1 MSIAQY
7 LRIMWARKW
16 LVLALLLLTALAGT
30 LVTLFVLPKQY
41 TAEASLVVDVRNDPV
56 LGAIAPGMASPAYLA
71 TQVEIL
77 KSDRV
82 AGRVVKMLGVERS
95 PAAVQ
100 QWRDSTDAKI
110 PLDRYFAQLLQ
121 NGLAVE
127 PSRGSNVI
135 NISFT
140 NPDSAFAAA
149 AANAFAQAY
158 MDVSVELRVE
168 PARQSAGWLDQQ
180 TKTLRATL
188 EAAQSR
194 LSKFQQDNGIV
205 ITDERMDQ
213 ETQRLNVL
221 LAQLATAQA
230 EQVDLAT
237 RQRNAGSELSPDV
250 QLAPGV
256 QALKGQLVMA
266 EAKMSEI
273 SAIVGPN
280 HPQRQALE
288 AQIRGLRGQL
298 AAEVHRVSGSSGVAS
313 RSSAQKV
320 AELQALADQQ
330 KKQVLALRAQ
340 RDQMAVLQRDVET
353 AQRAYEGA
361 SQRVTALSLE
371 GQNTQANTRI
381 LSPAVEPYLPARPRV
396 GINIVGSIVGGLLL
410 GAVAAI
416 GLELL
421 NRRVRSPDDL
431 LATAGVPVIGV
442 LQPMDSKR
450 PVFRRLSSGR
460 PAFATAQV
468 RPLLVAPGGR
478 V

>member
-1 MSIAQY
+1 
-7 LRIMWARKW
+7 
-16 LVLALLLLTALAGT
+16 
-30 LVTLFVLPKQY
+30 
-41 TAEASLVVDVRNDPV
+41 
-56 LGAIAPGMASPAYLA
+56 
-71 TQVEIL
+71 
-77 KSDRV
+77 
-82 AGRVVKMLGVERS
+82 
-95 PAAVQ
+95 
-100 QWRDSTDAKI
+100 
-110 PLDRYFAQLLQ
+110 
-121 NGLAVE
+121 
-127 PSRGSNVI
+127 
-135 NISFT
+135 
-140 NPDSAFAAA
+140 
-149 AANAFAQAY
+149 

-180 TKTLRATL
+180 TKALRATL

-230 EQVDLAT
+230 EQVDLAA
-237 RQRNAGSELSPDV
+237 RQRNTGSELSPDV

-266 EAKMSEI
+266 EAKLSEI
-273 SAIVGPN
+273 SANVGPN

-288 AQIRGLRGQL
+288 AQIRGLRAQL
-298 AAEVHRVSGSSGVAS
+298 AAEIRRVSGGSGVAS
-313 RSSAQKV
+313 RSGAQKV
-320 AELQALADQQ
+320 AELQAMADRQ

-340 RDQMAVLQRDVET
+340 HDQMAVLQRDVET

-381 LSPAVEPYLPARPRV
+381 LSPAVEPYMPARPRV
-396 GINIVGSIVGGLLL
+396 GLNIAGAIAGGLLL
-410 GAVAAI
+410 GAAVAL

-460 PAFATAQV
+460 PALVSAQV
-468 RPLLVAPGGR
+468 RPMLVAPGGR

>member
-7 LRIMWARKW
+7 LRIIWARKW
-16 LVLALLLLTALAGT
+16 LVLALLGLTTLIGS
-30 LVTLFVLPKQY
+30 LVTLFVLSKQY
-41 TAEASLVVDVRNDPV
+41 EAEASLVVEVRNDPV
-56 LGAIAPGMASPAYLA
+56 LGALAPGLASPAYLA

-110 PLDRYFAQLLQ
+110 PLDRYFAALLQ
-121 NGLAVE
+121 RGLLVE

-135 NISFT
+135 NITFV
-140 NPDSAFAAA
+140 NPDAAFAAA

-168 PARQSAGWLDQQ
+168 PARQSASFMDEQ
-180 TKTLRATL
+180 TNKLRVAL
-188 EAAQSR
+188 ENAQAR
-194 LSKFQQDNGIV
+194 LSRFQQEKGIV
-205 ITDERMDQ
+205 VTDERMDQ

-230 EQVDLAT
+230 EQVDTAM
-237 RQRNAGSELSPDV
+237 RQRNTGTELSPDV
-250 QLAPGV
+250 QNSPTV
-256 QALKGQLVMA
+256 QSLKAQLVVA

-280 HPQRQALE
+280 HPQRQSLE
-288 AQIRGLRGQL
+288 AQIRELLTQL
-298 AAEVHRVSGSSGVAS
+298 ATEIKRVSGGSSVAN
-313 RSSAQKV
+313 RGSAQKV
-320 AELQALADQQ
+320 AEIQAMVDEQ
-330 KKQVLALRAQ
+330 KKMVLAMRSQ
-340 RDQMAVLQRDVET
+340 RDQMAVLQRDVDN
-353 AQRAYEGA
+353 AQRAYEGV

-371 GQNTQANTRI
+371 GQNTQANVRL
-381 LSPAVEPYLPARPRV
+381 LSPAIEPFTPSRPRV
-396 GINIVGSIVGGLLL
+396 ALNIL
-410 GAVAAI
+410 GAAAAI
-416 GLELL
+416 GLEML

-431 LATAGVPVIGV
+431 VATAGVPVIGV

-460 PAFATAQV
+460 PPLPPV
-468 RPLLVAPGGR
+468 RPLLTAPGAR
-478 V
+478 

>member
-7 LRIMWARKW
+7 LRIIWARKW
-16 LVLALLLLTALAGT
+16 LVLALLGLTTLIGS
-30 LVTLFVLPKQY
+30 LVTLFVLSKQY
-41 TAEASLVVDVRNDPV
+41 EAEASLVVEVRNDPV
-56 LGAIAPGMASPAYLA
+56 LGALAPGLASPAYLA

-110 PLDRYFAQLLQ
+110 PLDRYFAALLQ
-121 NGLAVE
+121 KGLLVE

-135 NISFT
+135 NITFV
-140 NPDSAFAAA
+140 NPDAAFAAA

-168 PARQSAGWLDQQ
+168 PARQSASFMDEQ
-180 TKTLRATL
+180 TNKLRVAL
-188 EAAQSR
+188 ENAQAR
-194 LSKFQQDNGIV
+194 LSRFQQEKGIV
-205 ITDERMDQ
+205 VTDERMDQ

-230 EQVDLAT
+230 EQVDTAM
-237 RQRNAGSELSPDV
+237 RQRNTGTELSPDV
-250 QLAPGV
+250 QNSPTV
-256 QALKGQLVMA
+256 QSLKAQLVVA

-280 HPQRQALE
+280 HPQRQSLE
-288 AQIRGLRGQL
+288 AQIRELRTQL
-298 AAEVHRVSGSSGVAS
+298 ATEIKRVSGGSSVAN
-313 RSSAQKV
+313 RGSAQKV
-320 AELQALADQQ
+320 AEIQAMVDEQ
-330 KKQVLALRAQ
+330 KKMVLAMRSQ
-340 RDQMAVLQRDVET
+340 RDQMAVLQRDVDN
-353 AQRAYEGA
+353 AQRAYEGV

-371 GQNTQANTRI
+371 GQNTQANVRL
-381 LSPAVEPYLPARPRV
+381 LSPAIEPFTPSRPRV
-396 GINIVGSIVGGLLL
+396 ALNILGSIVGGLLL
-410 GAVAAI
+410 GAAAAI
-416 GLELL
+416 GLEML

-431 LATAGVPVIGV
+431 VATAGVPVIGV

-460 PAFATAQV
+460 PPLPPV
-468 RPLLVAPGGR
+468 RPLLTAPGAR
-478 V
+478 